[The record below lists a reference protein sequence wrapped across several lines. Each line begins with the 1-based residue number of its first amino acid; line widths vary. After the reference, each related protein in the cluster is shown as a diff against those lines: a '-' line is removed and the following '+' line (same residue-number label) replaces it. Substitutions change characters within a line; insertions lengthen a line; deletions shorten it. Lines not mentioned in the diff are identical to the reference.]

1 MFKHVSND
9 PTMSTTQGLLLGFTF
24 QSVALLCSKCVPQ
37 CLEGKRKS
45 VIVLLSYKHEG
56 YIVEIKHYDDNDN
69 HNNKKLRAVLAILDL
84 QPSSGQ

>member
-56 YIVEIKHYDDNDN
+56 YIVEIKNYDDDN
-69 HNNKKLRAVLAILDL
+69 HNKKLRAVLAILDL